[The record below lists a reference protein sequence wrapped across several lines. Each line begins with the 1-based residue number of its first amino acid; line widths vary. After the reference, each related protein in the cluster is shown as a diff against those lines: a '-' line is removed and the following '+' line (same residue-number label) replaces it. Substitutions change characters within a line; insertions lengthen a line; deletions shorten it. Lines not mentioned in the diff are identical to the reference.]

1 MSNSAEELVKRSQ
14 EIYSVVRVFEDMNY
28 KYEFPPADMASGP
41 TDPDLTIED
50 MATKGEIL
58 RKLQSSLLP
67 AIKEHVTS
75 LLKSVEE
82 LEEEYPHPDV
92 DLTLGISSDLDQTL
106 MTTVSSTL
114 TMTDGSPLPDGKHDH
129 CLDKLKS
136 FRCSQLR
143 IKMDWIVSFVAES
156 LLECY
161 STFMQSCAVAMM
173 VTDPA
178 WAWNQASK
186 SRQDIHVLTA
196 HVIDSIDD
204 TIAWSLGS
212 DWAIVRGDWLM
223 ALGEINFLLEHLMQ
237 HANPSLELTPDL
249 ARLTISS
256 TEDADPSDHTYV
268 ETPRKAAMER
278 TSEVANSTIPLV
290 KLARILVTK
299 LLRMIPKKRKSEP
312 DPGINSETLELF
324 HDAFE
329 SIIRPLRDVMSSV
342 QHIQWRSQA
351 TLDID
356 FRDCMLDLLNKLK
369 NTLATTST
377 IVAPRLMPLLH
388 GAEHASPASD
398 FKAWSLTLEGPW
410 DIVVDRLLNLV
421 SSFKVEPQQQL
432 AQEE

>member
-41 TDPDLTIED
+41 TDPDLTIQD

-106 MTTVSSTL
+106 MTTRNHYSSAIR
-114 TMTDGSPLPDGKHDH
+114 H
-129 CLDKLKS
+129 
-136 FRCSQLR
+136 
-143 IKMDWIVSFVAES
+143 
-156 LLECY
+156 
-161 STFMQSCAVAMM
+161 SCNLAPVAMM

-212 DWAIVRGDWLM
+212 DWAI
-223 ALGEINFLLEHLMQ
+223 

-278 TSEVANSTIPLV
+278 TSEVANSTI
-290 KLARILVTK
+290 
-299 LLRMIPKKRKSEP
+299 
-312 DPGINSETLELF
+312 
-324 HDAFE
+324 
-329 SIIRPLRDVMSSV
+329 
-342 QHIQWRSQA
+342 RS
-351 TLDID
+351 
-356 FRDCMLDLLNKLK
+356 
-369 NTLATTST
+369 
-377 IVAPRLMPLLH
+377 
-388 GAEHASPASD
+388 
-398 FKAWSLTLEGPW
+398 
-410 DIVVDRLLNLV
+410 
-421 SSFKVEPQQQL
+421 
-432 AQEE
+432 